1 MRGPVLLSLLALTA
15 LLAVGVA
22 SAAPEQQT
30 SDFGLAGPAVAS
42 SSLAQRIHGC
52 VACHGPQGQG
62 GGSGGYAPRI
72 GGDPAG
78 YIYDQLKNFQTGRRR
93 YPLMTWMVQYL
104 PDPYMH
110 EIAAY
115 FSQQTVPARPRSQ
128 QPAVSPATL
137 AIGRKL
143 VLQGD
148 PTRHIPACTACHGA
162 QLAGA
167 EPDVPA
173 LLGDDAV
180 YIGAQLS
187 AFKQGVRGSKGPNW
201 MHAMAAKLSGQEIN
215 AIAAWLATQPI
226 PAGAKPMPA
235 GSVKFPFQ

>member
-1 MRGPVLLSLLALTA
+1 MSRLGFLSLLVLTTW
-15 LLAVGVA
+15 LAGGA
-22 SAAPEQQT
+22 AWAAPAQQPT
-30 SDFGLAGPAVAS
+30 TDFGQAGPAVAAT
-42 SSLAQRIHGC
+42 SLAQRIHGC
-52 VACHGPQGQG
+52 IACHGPQGQG

-78 YIYDQLKNFQTGRRR
+78 YIYDQLKNFQSGRRR

-115 FSQQTVPARPRSQ
+115 FSQQTVPPRPRT
-128 QPAVSPATL
+128 QPTVSPAVL
-137 AIGRKL
+137 AMGERL
-143 VLQGD
+143 VLHGD
-148 PTRHIPACTACHGA
+148 PGRNIPACTACHGM

-226 PAGAKPMPA
+226 PANAKPLPA